1 MAVLAGLM
9 NDLALSAAAG
19 AGRTG
24 GKHAHGRLPPDLN
37 RTGAVALRAHLRR
50 GAGGAAVAV
59 AGLAGLHP
67 LHGDGLF
74 AAECRLFK
82 ADGQRQPD
90 ALAPLRGVGIGPPAA
105 AEAAAKEAAEDIAQ
119 VSEVKTAVEP
129 AAGAEVRVYAGVAVL
144 IIAGFFVGV
153 GKHLIGLVD
162 FLEPG
167 LGLLVAGMEVRM
179 VLLGQ
184 LAVRLFDLGLRSSP
198 GDAQDLII
206 ISFLLCHT
214 ENSSYSETPYQGQ
227 VKFLSLIRF
236 M

>member
-1 MAVLAGLM
+1 M
-9 NDLALSAAAG
+9 NDLALASAAG

-24 GKHAHGRLPPDLN
+24 GKHAHRRLPPDLN
-37 RTGAVALRAHLRR
+37 RAGTMAVRAHLRR
-50 GAGGAAVAV
+50 GARRAAGAV
-59 AGLAGLHP
+59 AGIAGLHP

-74 AAECRLFK
+74 TAERRLFK

-90 ALAPLRGVGIGPPAA
+90 ALTPLRCVGIGPPAA
-105 AEAAAKEAAEDIAQ
+105 AEAAAEEAAEDVAQ
-119 VSEVKTAVEP
+119 VSEVKAAVEP
-129 AAGAEVRVYAGVAVL
+129 AAGAEVRVNSGVAVL
-144 IIAGFFVGV
+144 VIAGFFIGV

-184 LAVRLFDLGLRSSP
+184 LPVRLFDLSLRSSP